1 MRHKNW
7 SAFVSRLLTKLAQD
21 LNVCDYV
28 DYKIF
33 FRALYEIVKK
43 EHPHFT
49 YILFTEELGLGHSNL
64 MNLIVNG
71 QRKLSRKNAQIIV
84 TALGLVLE
92 KRRYFLRL
100 VELDNSRNIKKRTEI
115 LEKIIEIK
123 SESIEDEG
131 TRQQLKFYS
140 HWLHG
145 VVFELVEVMEG
156 KHSAETLSAR
166 LIPHAGADE
175 VQKSLDLLE
184 SMALIR
190 RDPETE
196 QYIKVQPHFIMDEK
210 IQNLGPVAFHNKMID
225 LAKDSLVRSEEEKRD
240 ISSMTLA
247 VPQEG
252 IAQLK
257 AMVVSFQEQVV
268 ALAEKFQS
276 TDEVYQIN
284 VQLFP
289 LTAKAK
295 RK

>member
-1 MRHKNW
+1 
-7 SAFVSRLLTKLAQD
+7 
-21 LNVCDYV
+21 
-28 DYKIF
+28 
-33 FRALYEIVKK
+33 
-43 EHPHFT
+43 
-49 YILFTEELGLGHSNL
+49 LFTEELGLGHSNL

-71 QRKLSRKNAQIIV
+71 QRKLSRKNAQIVV

-156 KHSAETLSAR
+156 KHSAETLAAR